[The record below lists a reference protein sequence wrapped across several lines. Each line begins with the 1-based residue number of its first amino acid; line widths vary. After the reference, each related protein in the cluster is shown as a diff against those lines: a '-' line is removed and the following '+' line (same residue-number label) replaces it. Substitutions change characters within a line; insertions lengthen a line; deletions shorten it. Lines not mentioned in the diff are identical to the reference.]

1 MRVLT
6 CRWNAIARAVV
17 LGLPLGFAV
26 LTLSL
31 AQAADAASA
40 PIATTGEA
48 AELTTSSAALK
59 GSVYQG
65 NQPTSYYFQYGLT
78 SAYVAQ
84 TAVTPGAGTQTIHV
98 AASVTGL
105 SVGTTYHY
113 RLVAV
118 NATGTSDGADR
129 TFTTKKIPLKFT
141 VAANPSRG
149 LFDSPFTV
157 DGTLT
162 GTGSAD
168 HAVVLQANPFPY
180 LAGFK
185 VVGNPE
191 LTSAVGSF
199 SFSVPGLT
207 QNTQLRVA
215 TLETPQVSSPIVVER
230 VAVRVTLHLRPV
242 GRHGYARLFGT
253 VTPAEPVA
261 LVDFQRLAP
270 GRRPATVGSTVITGA
285 AGSFSRFSR
294 VVRIRRAGLYRAY
307 VQVASGAQLSN
318 HSRAILIG

>member
-1 MRVLT
+1 
-6 CRWNAIARAVV
+6 VV
-17 LGLPLGFAV
+17 ALGSLLGFAV

-31 AQAADAASA
+31 APAADAASA
-40 PIATTGEA
+40 PVASTGEA
-48 AELTTSSAALK
+48 AELTTSSATLE

-78 SAYVAQ
+78 NAYAAQ
-84 TAVTPGAGTQTIHV
+84 TAITPAAGTQTIHV
-98 AASVTGL
+98 TAPVTGL
-105 SVGTTYHY
+105 SAGTTYHY

-118 NATGTSDGADR
+118 NPTGISEGTDH
-129 TFTTKKIPLKFT
+129 TFTTKKIPLKLT
-141 VAANPSRG
+141 LAASPTRG

-157 DGTLT
+157 DGTLS

-185 VVGNPE
+185 AIANPE
-191 LTSAVGSF
+191 LTSASGSF
-199 SFSVPGLT
+199 SFGVPGLT

-215 TLETPQVSSPIVVER
+215 TLETPQVSSPTVVEL

-242 GRHGYARLFGT
+242 GRHGYARLSGT

-261 LVDFQRLAP
+261 LVDFQLLAP
-270 GRRPATVGSTVITGA
+270 GRRAVTVGSTVITGA

-294 VVRIRRAGLYRAY
+294 VVRVRRPGLYRAY
-307 VQVASGAQLSN
+307 VQVASGAQLAN
-318 HSRAILIG
+318 HSRAIRIG